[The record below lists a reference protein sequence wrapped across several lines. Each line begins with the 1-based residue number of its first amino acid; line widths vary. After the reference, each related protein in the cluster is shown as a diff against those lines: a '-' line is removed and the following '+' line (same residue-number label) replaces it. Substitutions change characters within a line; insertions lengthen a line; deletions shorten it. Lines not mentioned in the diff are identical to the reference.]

1 MADEMEDMEAPEY
14 SKDDLVRLGAKWVEK
29 LKAAEK
35 REEDWIKS
43 AEEAEAIYLC
53 DAEAAQGTSVT
64 IPRFNILHSNVET
77 IIPAIYNSTPN
88 PDVRPRHNRK
98 IQMPEG
104 QQDPVKWFS
113 DALERAIA
121 TQIDDDKLTN
131 EIEALA
137 QDVEV
142 AGRGVTRIRFNFDDG
157 QDGQPI
163 NERVEFENVSW
174 RNYREG
180 AATRWSGVP
189 FTAYAYEISTEEMER
204 LCDDDI
210 MEQYEE
216 EVTSPEEEELDYKL
230 WEIWCRETRKVYFL
244 IEEKNKII
252 AIKDDPLGLDG
263 FFPQPAPVQP
273 ITGTGRRT
281 PRCPYAVYKE
291 LAAELDTASKRINK
305 IMEGLKVR
313 GVVAGNAEIFERLSE
328 AGDNQLVADSNLEG
342 MLATGKLADR
352 ISWWPVETAI
362 AVLAKL
368 HEQRELTKQAIYEIT
383 GISDIVRGAS
393 DPRETAAAQK
403 VKAQWGGQRVR
414 RKQRMIQSHVRDLF
428 VLTAEV
434 ISKLFTPRG
443 FLMAAGVD
451 PDPMGMQMLG
461 RLDNFRVDVES
472 DSTIRADLDRQRQEM
487 SDFLTA
493 TGGFFQVA
501 GPLIAET
508 PQAAPFLIEIYN
520 SFSKSFQLGKQAEDA
535 LEQLG
540 EQAAKLSQQPKPNP
554 EAERMKA
561 EAAMAQQEFQLKAA
575 ELRLRMGESQQK
587 ARTEQQRAV
596 VDMQRAQA
604 ELLLKRAE
612 LQLKSEELGIKRDD
626 QRIEELNSE
635 IDALFKA
642 EELDIERD
650 QRRPAAIGD

>member
-1 MADEMEDMEAPEY
+1 MADDMEDMEAPRY
-14 SKDDLVRLGAKWVEK
+14 SKDDLVRLGAKWAEK
-29 LKAAEK
+29 LKASEK
-35 REEDWIKS
+35 RDEDWIKS

-53 DAEAAQGTSVT
+53 DTEAAQSTSVA

-98 IQMPEG
+98 VQVPEG

-157 QDGQPI
+157 MDGQPV

-189 FTAYAYEISTEEMER
+189 FTAYGYEISTEEAER

-313 GVVAGNAEIFERLSE
+313 GVVAGNAEIFELLAE

-342 MLATGKLADR
+342 MLATGKLSDR
-352 ISWWPVETAI
+352 ISWWPLEAAI
-362 AVLAKL
+362 TVLAKL
-368 HEQRELTKQAIYEIT
+368 FEQRELTKQAIYEIT

-414 RKQRMIQSHVRDLF
+414 RRQRMIQSHVRDLF
-428 VLTAEV
+428 ILTAEV

-451 PDPMGMQMLG
+451 PDPAGMQMLG
-461 RLDNFRVDVES
+461 RLDHFRVDVES

-520 SFSKSFQLGKQAEDA
+520 AFSKSFQLGKQAEDA

-540 EQAAKLSQQPKPNP
+540 EQAAKLSQEPKPNP
-554 EAERMKA
+554 EMERMKA
-561 EAAMAQQEFQLKAA
+561 EMQLKA
-575 ELRLRMGESQQK
+575 Q
-587 ARTEQQRAV
+587 
-596 VDMQRAQA
+596 
-604 ELLLKRAE
+604 E
-612 LQLKSEELGIKRDD
+612 LQLKGQEAQGRARMEQQKSALDMQKAQADFLLKKADLQLKSQELGLKRDD
-626 QRIEELNSE
+626 QRLAELQAE
-635 IDALFKA
+635 INAMFKA
-642 EELDIERD
+642 EEVELERT
-650 QRRPAAIGD
+650 QARPVAVGES